1 MRGPSTWTMG
11 CSVMTPARWL
21 LVLGTSALL
30 TVALLVAVRFAG
42 PPKASRAEAFAEQ
55 GPAQKLEAMW
65 AAPDFAFVDDRNVT
79 VTRQA
84 LVGKVW
90 VANFVF
96 TQCRTICP
104 LLTSK
109 MVQLMRRLPGVDAR
123 FVSFSVDPEHD
134 TPAVLSAYRQRWAAD
149 EPRWTLLATTQA
161 TLPQL
166 AAGFHVTATPGAA
179 GDLDPIMHSGVF
191 VLVDKQ
197 GVVRGVFDSEHAADF
212 QALERGV
219 RVLAGEPGRVV
230 DEPTDAVSLYHALSC
245 ASCHENEA
253 LAPKLVGLVGSK
265 RELDTGIR
273 VTFDDAYVR
282 ESLLSP
288 DAKRLR
294 GYPLRMPSYDGLVS
308 GAALD
313 TLVSW
318 LLRPG
323 SAVDAGSSPVEVAE
337 DPVCHMQVRVT
348 ADALK
353 SERDGGAVYFCSS
366 HCQRRFDD
374 NPAAFGR

>member
-1 MRGPSTWTMG
+1 
-11 CSVMTPARWL
+11 MTPARWL
-21 LVLGTSALL
+21 FVLGASALL
-30 TVALLVAVRFAG
+30 TVALLVAVRLAG
-42 PPKASRAEAFAEQ
+42 PPKAARAEAFAEK
-55 GPAQKLEAMW
+55 GPSQKLEALW
-65 AAPDFAFVDDRNVT
+65 AAPDFAFVDERGAT
-79 VTRQA
+79 VTRQSLA
-84 LVGKVW
+84 GKVW

-123 FVSFSVDPEHD
+123 FVSFSVDPAHD
-134 TPAVLSAYRQRWAAD
+134 TPEVLAAYRARWAAD
-149 EPRWTLLATTQA
+149 EPRWTLLATTPA
-161 TLPQL
+161 TLPPL
-166 AAGFHVTATPGAA
+166 AAGFHVTATPGNP

-191 VLVDKQ
+191 VLVDRQ
-197 GVVRGVFDSEHAADF
+197 GLVRGVFDSEHATDF

-219 RVLAGEPGRVV
+219 RVLAGEPGRAV
-230 DEPTDAVSLYHALSC
+230 DEPTDPASLYHALSC
-245 ASCHENEA
+245 ASCHEADA
-253 LAPKLVGLVGSK
+253 LAPKLDGLVGTK

-294 GYPLRMPSYDGLVS
+294 GYPLHMPSYDGLLS
-308 GAALD
+308 PAALD
-313 TLVSW
+313 TLVAW

-323 SAVDAGSSPVEVAE
+323 AAPSLDAGAATAEVAE

-348 ADALK
+348 PDALR
-353 SERDGGAVYFCSS
+353 SDVDGGAVYFCSG
-366 HCQRRFDD
+366 HCKRRFDAA
-374 NPAAFGR
+374 PAAFTR